1 MANVFDNKAEFIA
14 VYREYV
20 KRDGAE
26 ALLDFLE
33 KSDFYNAPASTRFHS
48 AEEGGLCAHTLNVF
62 KRLKNLVEMEEMNN
76 EGFEISEES
85 VAIAA
90 LLHDICKV
98 NTYKVDFRNVKNKE
112 TGTWEAVPYYTTEDK
127 VPYGHGEKSVYIV
140 SGFMRLT
147 REEAMAINWHMGGFD
162 QRARSGDFTI
172 STAYTL
178 HPLAVLLHTADL
190 QATYLDEKRVEK

>member
-14 VYREYV
+14 VYREYI
-20 KRDGAE
+20 KRDGSE

-62 KRLKNLVEMEEMNN
+62 KRLKNLVELEEMNN
-76 EGFEISEES
+76 ESFEISEES

-98 NTYKVDFRNVKNKE
+98 NIYKVDFRNVKNKE
-112 TGTWEAVPYYTTEDK
+112 TGTWDSVPYYTTEDK

-172 STAYTL
+172 SAAYTL

-190 QATYLDEKRVEK
+190 QATYLDEKRLDK

>member
-14 VYREYV
+14 VYREYI
-20 KRDGAE
+20 KRDGSE

-62 KRLKNLVEMEEMNN
+62 KRLKNLVELEEMNN

-162 QRARSGDFTI
+162 QRARSGDFTV

-190 QATYLDEKRVEK
+190 QATYLDEKRVDK